1 MMYRRKVLLSA
12 IKRRFSSRP
21 SGPTAIRIELINGG
35 NADFTFKSL
44 VIKEVSEEEFD
55 AEQER
60 IERLKED
67 SNKSKKKRRKIKNL
81 SDEELSALTEQFKS
95 RYSDGESLESLMPEA
110 LRLSARRIT
119 GCLERDRM
127 MCKS

>member
-1 MMYRRKVLLSA
+1 MLRIIFLTGMMHRRRVLLSA
-12 IKRRFSSRP
+12 IKGVFKP
-21 SGPTAIRIELINGG
+21 SIRTYSYRIELINGG

-67 SNKSKKKRRKIKNL
+67 SNKSKNKRRKKKI
-81 SDEELSALTEQFKS
+81 
-95 RYSDGESLESLMPEA
+95 
-110 LRLSARRIT
+110 
-119 GCLERDRM
+119 
-127 MCKS
+127 